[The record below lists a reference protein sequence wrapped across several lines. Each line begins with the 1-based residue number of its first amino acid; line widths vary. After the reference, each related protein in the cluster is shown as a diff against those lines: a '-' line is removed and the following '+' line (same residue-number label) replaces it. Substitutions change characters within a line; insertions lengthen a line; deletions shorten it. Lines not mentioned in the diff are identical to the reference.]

1 MKDNKT
7 KIDNARTLGFVG
19 GIAFACAVNTAI
31 MLPAIALRLG
41 AKGKHNLH
49 RSHSCHHQTH
59 EAAGPVHFLAEQHAQ
74 QVKDEHELL
83 TDIRTD
89 LDEIKEKLD
98 KTAGPKPPKPD
109 EGPEPPA
116 PEPPK
121 PDKGPEPPKPEPE
134 KDKGPEPPKP

>member
-19 GIAFACAVNTAI
+19 GITFACAVNTVI

-41 AKGKHNLH
+41 TKGKRNLH
-49 RSHSCHHQTH
+49 RGHYCHHQTH

-83 TDIRTD
+83 ADIRAD

-98 KTAGPKPPKPD
+98 KPV
-109 EGPEPPA
+109 A

-121 PDKGPEPPKPEPE
+121 PDPE
-134 KDKGPEPPKP
+134 KDKGPEPPRP

>member
-41 AKGKHNLH
+41 TKGKHNLH
-49 RSHSCHHQTH
+49 RGHSCHHQTH

-83 TDIRTD
+83 ADIRAD

-98 KTAGPKPPKPD
+98 KPA
-109 EGPEPPA
+109 A

-121 PDKGPEPPKPEPE
+121 PDPE
-134 KDKGPEPPKP
+134 KDKGPEPPRP